1 MSVNISSDVPSLLR
15 SLDAIRNGRAYAA
28 LLLGGLAAGVV
39 VAVAGFFS
47 IRMQMWGMASFGMLV
62 AAAGFLIA
70 ALLFM
75 VGFSAAGTSLLD
87 QARGIAQRPFGALL
101 FAGVTALGR
110 LLLLSLL
117 LLLIYAV
124 IWVGALILLFLTK
137 IPVLGPLLYLVVFP
151 LVALVFGLFGFVA
164 VFVVNPLAAPIIWD
178 GGGVMQTLAKL
189 AKVAR
194 LHLLKVVLSQ
204 SLLFL
209 LLLFAAGILFGV
221 VFSGIGMTTALSA
234 LIIDMPRGIGIGD
247 ALYVLQSLSSSGGGH
262 IAAAA
267 VGSSLLIGAA
277 TMAVLLIAISGNC
290 LIYLQFA
297 ADIDASDMEGALR
310 QQAQKIKSKAEAA
323 REQAR
328 QHTAA
333 AQKSWQERQQH
344 TAAAKEAARVC
355 ANCQAPVTADD
366 VFCGSCGHKQP
377 GHDS

>member
-1 MSVNISSDVPSLLR
+1 MSLSISSDVPSLLR
-15 SLDAIRNGRAYAA
+15 ALDAIRNGRAYAA

-39 VAVAGFFS
+39 AAVAGYFS
-47 IRMQMWGMASFGMLV
+47 IRMQMWGMGSVGMLL
-62 AAAGFLIA
+62 AAVGFIVA

-75 VGFSAAGTSLLD
+75 VGISAAGTSLLD
-87 QARGIAQRPFGALL
+87 QARGIAQRPFTGLL
-101 FAGVTALGR
+101 FAGVAALGR
-110 LLLLSLL
+110 LLLLFLA

-124 IWVGALILLFLTK
+124 IWVGALIVLFLTK

-151 LVALVFGLFGFVA
+151 LVALVFGLFGFV
-164 VFVVNPLAAPIIWD
+164 VLFVVNPLAAPAIWD
-178 GGGVMQTLAKL
+178 GSGVLQTLAKL

-194 LHLLKVVLSQ
+194 LDLLKVVLSQ

-209 LLLFAAGILFGV
+209 LLLFASSILFGV
-221 VFSGIGMTTALSA
+221 VFSGIGMTSALSA
-234 LIIDMPRGIGIGD
+234 LIIDIPRPMGVSD
-247 ALYVLQSLSSSGGGH
+247 ALYMLQGMSRSGGGH

-267 VGSSLLIGAA
+267 VGSGLLIGAA

-333 AQKSWQERQQH
+333 AQKSWQERQQQ
-344 TAAAKEAARVC
+344 AATPNAVATVC
-355 ANCQAPVTADD
+355 SNCQSPVTADD

-377 GHDS
+377 GHGG